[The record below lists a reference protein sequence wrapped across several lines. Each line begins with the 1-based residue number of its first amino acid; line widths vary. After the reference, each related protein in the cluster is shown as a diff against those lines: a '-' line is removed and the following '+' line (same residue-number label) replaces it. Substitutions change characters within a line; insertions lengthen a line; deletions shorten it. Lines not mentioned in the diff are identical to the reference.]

1 MKIPPVNV
9 RLQVYPDGTWFVL
22 AGDPSYDYDGIW
34 GDHVVCD
41 WYSDATLWNIA
52 EDLRN
57 QVEDAY
63 ADANGLPIPGFFE
76 HSVLIQGAAPG
87 LEAGQRYDHEHDDG
101 WVCPWRITRVD
112 EDGAWGYPCGDPY
125 RTLTPYE
132 IVALRVAATDVGR
145 EDVLALCSSAMLPS
159 ASAYSARAALARVID
174 GAPRVGGRPML
185 RTALLQF

>member
-1 MKIPPVNV
+1 MGGLILTEQEKKNMNLPSVGAIAAKLRVIAAELAKNEEIDV

-57 QVEDAY
+57 QV
-63 ADANGLPIPGFFE
+63 
-76 HSVLIQGAAPG
+76 
-87 LEAGQRYDHEHDDG
+87 DG

-174 GAPRVGGRPML
+174 GAPRVAGRPML